1 MFLHGYRDIKNR
13 EDCFMAINSTG
24 ASGDNYS
31 NKAQEFHNW
40 ANKDQFV
47 YDEQESKEYGF
58 NVTQKDANGKPVYND
73 EDFKMFDFAPQQ
85 YSKDIKAFSQEYI
98 DTFDTDKDGQL
109 SWDEFQDIAGEMTL
123 EEFQK
128 AFPEISE
135 NLTQKDLDK
144 INKNAKDLYDKISG
158 VDGKENLSAEELASV
173 LQFADWDED
182 TQEYD
187 GKIDWFQWNSILQAP
202 GNTSDKIQA
211 EAQEFYNHFYKD
223 KQ

>member
-31 NKAQEFHNW
+31 NKAQEFHKW
-40 ANKDQFV
+40 ANTDFYI
-47 YDEQESKEYGF
+47 YDEKESQEVGSGI
-58 NVTQKDANGKPVYND
+58 TQKDANGKPMYQDND
-73 EDFKMFDFAPQQ
+73 FQMFNFAPKQ
-85 YSKDIKAFSQEYI
+85 YSKDIKEFSQEYI

-128 AFPEISE
+128 AYPEISA

-144 INKNAKDLYDKISG
+144 INKNAKDLYDTISG
-158 VDGKENLSAEELASV
+158 VDGKDNLSAEELASV

-182 TQEYD
+182 TQAYD
-187 GKIDWFQWNSILQAP
+187 GKIDWFQWNSILAAP
-202 GNTSDKIQA
+202 DGTLGKIQS
-211 EAQEFYNHFYKD
+211 EAQEFYNYFYKD